1 MEVQQM
7 KLLKTQNNIKKCEL
21 YNRLIFQMALI
32 YFFTPVGNCVNSL
45 PATQIGNKNGTST
58 TKIQ

>member
-21 YNRLIFQMALI
+21 YDRLRFRMALI

-45 PATQIGNKNGTST
+45 AATQIGNKNGIST